1 MSEWFYAALEAT
13 AGDIDPRE
21 LESYVWMGMRM
32 DRHTTRHGEITVSP
46 CGHTGITVLA
56 YWGDNRLNRHYKL
69 SIVDNELVVTL
80 TESMT
85 NGSMGRGENCELHFS
100 RSDKRAIAAF
110 EAKVDFKNY
119 LAGLR
124 PAFAEHFARG
134 AIEDWRRAEIEHARL
149 DTELRKLNKDLVR
162 LPAALRSIKPHFHGP
177 YAKME
182 RERYARIEEYYDT
195 SLEEARVICRS
206 ADDARHAADLAKEE
220 MLTALR
226 MVENVA
232 PHRALPVDLSNVG
245 DGPELG
251 YAPGL

>member
-21 LESYVWMGMRM
+21 LDSYVWMGMRM

-46 CGHTGITVLA
+46 CGHTGITMLA
-56 YWGDNRLNRHYKL
+56 YWGNNSLNRHYRL
-69 SIVDNELVVTL
+69 SVVDNELVVTL
-80 TESMT
+80 TEST
-85 NGSMGRGENCELHFS
+85 FNYSMKRGKNCESQFS
-100 RSDKRAIAAF
+100 RSQQRAIAAF
-110 EAKVDFKNY
+110 EASVDFESY
-119 LAGLR
+119 VDSLR

-134 AIEDWRRAEIEHARL
+134 AIEEWRVAEVDHHDVEG
-149 DTELRKLNKDLVR
+149 ELSRMNNDLVR
-162 LPAALRSIKPHFHGP
+162 LPAVLESIKPHLHGP

-182 RERYARIEEYYDT
+182 RERYAQVQVSYET
-195 SLEEARVICRS
+195 SLAKARSMCKLG
-206 ADDARHAADLAKEE
+206 DDARCAADLCKED